1 MSHAGGHTLADG
13 GEEGWP
19 LGVQL
24 FGRERLMCVQQF
36 LIKGLLKPETE
47 LCTIEVGPPSPPPP
61 PPTYFLC
68 LQNWLAS

>member
-1 MSHAGGHTLADG
+1 MLQLFGTMKGRMSQTWGHNLADG

-47 LCTIEVGPPSPPPP
+47 LCTIEVH
-61 PPTYFLC
+61 L
-68 LQNWLAS
+68 WLG